1 MHFFILAALA
11 SIFGAHV
18 LEPLNEQPRAALTDE
33 IVFCALDTTVASP
46 LPTATGT
53 YSHGYHDAATPDA
66 TLGTIVRGAHNRGLL
81 FGATETSTPRL
92 TYIGGM
98 DLQAEPTGFDG
109 ILSQNGA
116 RSGPGRIHF
125 HHHLSGPTPAHHTTV
140 AIPTPIPTCPKA
152 QEREQIL
159 MPETAAH
166 TSPPA
171 RPIEPALLW
180 GEQLLP
186 PPMAR
191 DFIIGI
197 ACFMVG
203 CVITTVVIRYGQ
215 GTVSDGPND
224 DDTDNDNPNDGGTD
238 DNNGTDDDGNSDQE
252 VSNKHKMPVND
263 EDANDRSDR
272 PTEPALL
279 WGEQL
284 LPPPMPQYLAISIV
298 SFMVGCVVTTVAIQ
312 YGQGTVGEA
321 ANDETVD
328 GGNVVDAAHPAPT
341 DDETVAGD
349 VVDTVHPARIN
360 EETVAGGEAVDTV
373 QTDRVDDDG
382 TVAVIEVV
390 DAAQSART
398 DQDTIVGGE
407 AVDTAQTDRVD
418 DETVDGDAAD
428 AAHPARS
435 DEETVAGGEAVDTA
449 QTDRVD
455 DDGTV
460 AVIEVV
466 DAAQSARTDQD
477 SIAGG
482 DVDIRDV
489 ATVATQPVPVDNN
502 SAVNDSADVKP
513 AGSAAEPGNSE
524 PWKKC
529 HRSKRGGVKVRARLE
544 RRLER
549 QSNMPAEELAPID
562 TRPNSPVAIGSN
574 DSSFSSRGDDQRA
587 TQATAPTDSQSRGST
602 TEANNQ
608 SLSSTSQRDRDDERT
623 NLAQAQ
629 MDTPLNRP
637 AAAGPDN
644 SSFSRRWDNQR
655 ANQART
661 SRDRQPNRSVATGSR
676 DWSSP
681 RRRGGEQANEEPV
694 GDGQQSNENQAPTTA
709 FSSNDRRY
717 NRTKKW

>member
-98 DLQAEPTGFDG
+98 DLQAEPTGFGG

-238 DNNGTDDDGNSDQE
+238 DDNGTDDDGNSDQE

-298 SFMVGCVVTTVAIQ
+298 SFMMGCVVTTVAIQ

-349 VVDTVHPARIN
+349 VVDTAHPARIN

-382 TVAVIEVV
+382 TVVVIEVV

-398 DQDTIVGGE
+398 DQDTIV
-407 AVDTAQTDRVD
+407 
-418 DETVDGDAAD
+418 
-428 AAHPARS
+428 
-435 DEETVAGGEAVDTA
+435 
-449 QTDRVD
+449 
-455 DDGTV
+455 
-460 AVIEVV
+460 
-466 DAAQSARTDQD
+466 
-477 SIAGG
+477 GG

-549 QSNMPAEELAPID
+549 QSNMPAEEPAPID

-709 FSSNDRRY
+709 FSSNDR
-717 NRTKKW
+717 

>member
-18 LEPLNEQPRAALTDE
+18 LEPLNEQPRAALTGE
-33 IVFCALDTTVASP
+33 IVFCAQDTTVASP

-53 YSHGYHDAATPDA
+53 YSHGYHDTATPDA
-66 TLGTIVRGAHNRGLL
+66 MLGATVRGAHNRGLL
-81 FGATETSTPRL
+81 FGATETSTPHL

-98 DLQAEPTGFDG
+98 DLQAEPTGFGG

-125 HHHLSGPTPAHHTTV
+125 HHRPSGPTPAHHTTV

-186 PPMAR
+186 PLMAR

-203 CVITTVVIRYGQ
+203 CVIATVVIRYGQ

-224 DDTDNDNPNDGGTD
+224 DDTDNDSPNDSGTD
-238 DNNGTDDDGNSDQE
+238 DDNGTDDDGNSDRE
-252 VSNKHKMPVND
+252 VSNKHKIPVDDEDAN

-284 LPPPMPQYLAISIV
+284 LPPPMSQYLAISIV
-298 SFMVGCVVTTVAIQ
+298 SFMVGCVVTTVVIQ

-321 ANDETVD
+321 TNNETVA

-341 DDETVAGD
+341 DDETVARD
-349 VVDTVHPARIN
+349 VIDTVHPARID

-398 DQDTIVGGE
+398 DQNTIVGGE

-418 DETVDGDAAD
+418 DETVDGDAVD

-435 DEETVAGGEAVDTA
+435 DEETIARDTVDTA
-449 QTDRVD
+449 QLAHINDETIARDTVVDAAHPTRNDDETIDDSDAVEAVQADRVD
-455 DDGTV
+455 NEAV
-460 AVIEVV
+460 AGIEVV
-466 DAAQSARTDQD
+466 DAAQSARSDQGT
-477 SIAGG
+477 IAGG
-482 DVDIRDV
+482 YVKIRNMAASAV
-489 ATVATQPVPVDNN
+489 QQAPVDDDGT
-502 SAVNDSADVKP
+502 VNDSADKQP
-513 AGSAAEPGNSE
+513 SGSASEPGNSE

-549 QSNMPAEELAPID
+549 LA
-562 TRPNSPVAIGSN
+562 
-574 DSSFSSRGDDQRA
+574 
-587 TQATAPTDSQSRGST
+587 ATASQ
-602 TEANNQ
+602 Q
-608 SLSSTSQRDRDDERT
+608 
-623 NLAQAQ
+623 
-629 MDTPLNRP
+629 
-637 AAAGPDN
+637 PD
-644 SSFSRRWDNQR
+644 
-655 ANQART
+655 
-661 SRDRQPNRSVATGSR
+661 
-676 DWSSP
+676 
-681 RRRGGEQANEEPV
+681 EEPARY
-694 GDGQQSNENQAPTTA
+694 GQQSNEDQAPTTA